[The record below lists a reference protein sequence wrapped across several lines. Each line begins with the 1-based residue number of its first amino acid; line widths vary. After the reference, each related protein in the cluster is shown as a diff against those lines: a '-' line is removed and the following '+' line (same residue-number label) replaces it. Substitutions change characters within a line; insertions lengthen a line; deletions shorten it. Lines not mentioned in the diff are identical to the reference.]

1 MVIEID
7 GSRYSGSGTIV
18 RLAVVLS
25 AITGRPLR
33 VTNVRAARRP
43 PGLRAQHTRVVEAV
57 RSLVQGRAEGNDVGS
72 RQLVFEPGPPAAGA
86 AFSWDIGSAGS
97 TVLLGL
103 ALLPLLAYWPN
114 STTVILQGGVF
125 QDFAPTVYH
134 LQHVMLPLLEK
145 MGLRARVG
153 LVRPGYVPAGQGI
166 IELSVEPVAGT
177 LRAFSLP
184 APGPVQRLWGISI
197 ASHLDERRVA
207 ERMATAANQELQ
219 KRGLRAEFETISDTS
234 SVQPGAALAAFADL
248 GGGVVLGADRA
259 GAPRRSAEAIG
270 RYVAAHLLEDIE
282 SGASLDRH
290 AADQVILFAA
300 LADGVTEVTI
310 PSLTGHVEAA
320 AWLVREFLGAEVA
333 VSGHQMRIHGAGLRR
348 GMLNLPPAAE
358 RSPVAGA

>member
-1 MVIEID
+1 MTLEID

-33 VTNVRAARRP
+33 VTNVRSARRP
-43 PGLRAQHTRVVEAV
+43 PGLRPQHTRVVEAL
-57 RSLVQGRAEGNDVGS
+57 RSLVQGSAGGNDVGS
-72 RQLVFEPGPPAAGA
+72 RELVFQPGAPAAGT
-86 AFSWDIGSAGS
+86 AFAWDIGSAGS
-97 TVLLGL
+97 TVLLAL

-114 STTVILQGGVF
+114 PTTVRLQGGVF

-145 MGLRARVG
+145 MGLRARVD

-166 IELSVEPVAGT
+166 IELAVEPLRGA
-177 LRAFSLP
+177 LRALSLP

-207 ERMATAANQELQ
+207 QRMATSARTEFQ
-219 KRGLRAEFETISDTS
+219 KHGLDAQFQTVSDRS

-248 GGGVVLGADRA
+248 GAGAPLGADRA
-259 GAPRRSAEAIG
+259 GAPGRSAEAIG
-270 RYVAAHLLEDIE
+270 RYVAAHLLEDIA
-282 SGASLDRH
+282 SGANLDRH

-300 LADGVTEVTI
+300 LADGLTTLTI
-310 PSLTGHVEAA
+310 PRPTGHIEAN
-320 AWLVREFLGAEVA
+320 AWLVREFLGVD
-333 VSGHQMRIHGAGLRR
+333 VDISGQEMRIRGAGLRR
-348 GMLNLPPAAE
+348 GMLNLPPASE
-358 RSPVAGA
+358 PSPVVGT